1 MSLQDLFQKHLQ
13 ENFPFLKGKK
23 ILIAISG
30 GVDSVV
36 LFQLLHN
43 LHYQVALGHCNFQ
56 LRGEESNM
64 DALFVRHL
72 AARLETPFYET
83 KFETETF
90 AKTNNLSIQ
99 MAARDLRYKWFD
111 EIMQQNNFDYLCT
124 GHHADDNL
132 ETFLINFS
140 RGTGLEGLTGIPA
153 INKNIVRPLLP
164 FTREQ
169 IDDFAKD
176 FFLYWREDHTNIEIK
191 YLRNKLRHEIIPQL
205 KSLNSNFMN
214 SFAKTLENL
223 QANRI
228 IVNDRISTISHEIIT
243 RTATCKK
250 YKIEALKNL
259 SHPKAYLYELL
270 KSYGFTEWNDIVAL
284 LDAQPGKQILS
295 KTHRLVKDRDFL
307 LLTDICTNIIEEDI
321 EIEIFESSDII
332 EIKDFDLKMI
342 TISRED
348 FNNENLIF
356 SDSMDSARQ
365 KNIMDTIVYVDKD
378 TLEFPLIVR
387 NHKKGDYFYP
397 LGMTG
402 KKKLSKF
409 LKDEK
414 FSLLDKEKIKLIC
427 SNNQIVWVIGK
438 RLDNRFK
445 ITENTKEILK
455 FEIIT

>member
-1 MSLQDLFQKHLQ
+1 MSLQDQFQKHLQ

-56 LRGEESNM
+56 LRGDESNL

-72 AARLETPFYET
+72 AERLETPFYET
-83 KFETETF
+83 KFETEAY

-111 EIMQQNNFDYLCT
+111 EIIQKNNFDYLCT

-153 INKNIVRPLLP
+153 INKNIVRPLLA

-169 IDDFAKD
+169 IEDFAKD
-176 FFLYWREDHTNIEIK
+176 FFLYWREDHTNKEIK

-205 KSLNSNFMN
+205 KSLNPNFMN
-214 SFAKTLENL
+214 SFARTLDNL
-223 QANRI
+223 QANKQ
-228 IVNDRISTISHEIIT
+228 IVTDRIEALNHEITIT
-243 RTATCKK
+243 TATCKK
-250 YKIEALKNL
+250 YNIAALKNL
-259 SHPKAYLYELL
+259 NKPKAYLYELF
-270 KSYGFTEWNDIVAL
+270 KSYGFTEWNDVVAL

-295 KTHRLVKDRDFL
+295 KTHRLLKDRDFL
-307 LLTDICTNIIEEDI
+307 LLSDISTYPNKKDKEIDILESSKNI
-321 EIEIFESSDII
+321 EIN
-332 EIKDFDLKMI
+332 DFILKLA
-342 TISRED
+342 TISPEH
-348 FNNENLIF
+348 FNHENLIF
-356 SDSMDSARQ
+356 ADSASP
-365 KNIMDTIVYVDKD
+365 KNIMDTTVYVDKD
-378 TLEFPLIVR
+378 KLEFPLIVR
-387 NHKKGDYFYP
+387 NPKKGDYFYP
-397 LGMTG
+397 LGMSG

-409 LKDEK
+409 FKDEK
-414 FSLLDKEKIKLIC
+414 FSLLDKEKIKLLC
-427 SNNQIVWVIGK
+427 SDNQIVWIIGK

-445 ITENTKEILK
+445 ITENTKEIIK
-455 FEIIT
+455 FQIKI